1 MANLNE
7 LQVFLRGG
15 LGNQLYQYST
25 GLAISEQ
32 YGKKLVLR
40 TDLLPKT
47 QDQIGGISR
56 WPDQISSFAHSGVL
70 RGTSYQPIGKTNLFG
85 KSMQIMRT
93 VGDRWPVLSEKMGWY
108 ASEKSAKNE
117 FFNPAGTR
125 LINSYVAIKDFAWKN
140 QARLRL
146 ETSQIRNPS
155 NLFSQ
160 LMEEMADIPTCVI
173 HVRLGD
179 YRELA
184 RVYGQSSDNFIQ
196 AAIGRIRSYDMLERV
211 WVFSDSPK
219 DLMLREFKNLTIER
233 VIGPDDLPRPIEN
246 LVLMSKANS
255 IIASNSSFSWWAGCL
270 SREGTRVV
278 APYYSSALVNNFSKS
293 EMRILN
299 WELIDV

>member
-1 MANLNE
+1 
-7 LQVFLRGG
+7 
-15 LGNQLYQYST
+15 
-25 GLAISEQ
+25 
-32 YGKKLVLR
+32 
-40 TDLLPKT
+40 
-47 QDQIGGISR
+47 
-56 WPDQISSFAHSGVL
+56 
-70 RGTSYQPIGKTNLFG
+70 
-85 KSMQIMRT
+85 
-93 VGDRWPVLSEKMGWY
+93 MGWY

-184 RVYGQSSDNFIQ
+184 RVYGQSSDDFIQ